1 MKSPYTEENYDHA
14 REQLSA
20 LEDGWMQIM
29 ALLAGINGVR
39 CPIRKLDESELLKG
53 QQAVTESYDEM
64 FYKVKKE
71 CEEIV
76 KSYGGELED
85 AHEAA
90 YKR

>member
-1 MKSPYTEENYDHA
+1 MKSPYTEFDYGHA

-29 ALLAGINGVR
+29 LLLAGINGVR
-39 CPIRKLDESELLKG
+39 CPIRKLNETELLEG
-53 QQAVTESYDEM
+53 QKAVTESYDEM
-64 FYKVKKE
+64 FFKIKQE

-76 KSYGGELED
+76 KSYGGELEN